1 MIDAAKVGDTVYLR
15 YVIYDLVHNDRHG
28 VVTGASSMGCTV
40 SCGSKVDPLENT
52 SEGSHLYYFHFQ
64 LDTTKGDN

>member
-40 SCGSKVDPLENT
+40 SCG
-52 SEGSHLYYFHFQ
+52 
-64 LDTTKGDN
+64 

>member
-1 MIDAAKVGDTVYLR
+1 MTWFIMIDMVWSQVQVAWVVQYLAA
-15 YVIYDLVHNDRHG
+15 
-28 VVTGASSMGCTV
+28 
-40 SCGSKVDPLENT
+40 SKVDPLENT